1 MKLITKELEKKIPG
15 LYETENVAIEEKEL
29 VAKFFA
35 PWNQWTWY
43 AVEYDAEKGLCFGY
57 VSHYFNEGLEDEWGY
72 FNINELKEIKGPWGL
87 GIERDLY
94 FTTTK
99 FAEL

>member
-15 LYETENVAIEEKEL
+15 LYETEGVALEDKEL
-29 VAKFFA
+29 VAKFFT
-35 PWNQWTWY
+35 PWSHWTWY
-43 AVEYDAEKGLCFGY
+43 AAEYDAAKGLCFGY
-57 VSHYFNEGLEDEWGY
+57 VEGHEDEWGY
-72 FNINELKEIKGPWGL
+72 FNINELKEIKGPFGL

-94 FTTTK
+94 FTKTK

>member
-15 LYETENVAIEEKEL
+15 LYETAGVAMKEKEL
-29 VAKFFA
+29 VIKFFS

-43 AVEYDAEKGLCFGY
+43 AAEYDAADGRCFGY
-57 VSHYFNEGLEDEWGY
+57 VEGFENEWGY
-72 FNINELKEIKGPWGL
+72 FNINELKE
-87 GIERDLY
+87 DLY